1 MNKPI
6 VMAMAALV
14 VLLAFAF
21 ALPAVQIATAQ
32 YTGGGAGST
41 APGLEEQLKVAK
53 AKVTNARQ
61 AGAYGS
67 GTPMLGTNIN
77 ETTIFIA
84 VIVAIFGG
92 VAAAFFVKS
101 RSGAKTKATT

>member
-14 VLLAFAF
+14 VLLGSAF
-21 ALPAVQIATAQ
+21 ALPAIQIATAQ
-32 YTGGGAGST
+32 YTGGGGPSPGS
-41 APGLEEQLKVAK
+41 LEDQLKLAK

-67 GTPMLGTNIN
+67 GTPMLGTNVN
-77 ETTIFIA
+77 ETTIFIV

-92 VAAAFFVKS
+92 VAGAFFVKS
-101 RSGAKTKATT
+101 RSGAKTQATT

>member
-14 VLLAFAF
+14 VLLGSAF
-21 ALPAVQIATAQ
+21 ALPAIQIATAQ
-32 YTGGGAGST
+32 YGGGGGPSPGS
-41 APGLEEQLKVAK
+41 LEDQLKLAK
-53 AKVTNARQ
+53 AKVTNAKQ

-67 GTPMLGTNIN
+67 GTPMLGTNVN
-77 ETTIFIA
+77 ETTIFIV

-92 VAAAFFVKS
+92 VAGAFFVKS
-101 RSGAKTKATT
+101 RSGAKAQATT